1 MITRR
6 TLTEFRDN
14 LSDYFSIPNVHD
26 FFRNEGFERNPA
38 HEPTDVQG
46 QKRKLVEQY
55 YAGIDLK
62 SANDVE
68 RLLAVFADIL
78 KQNEGDNQGGL
89 VEALKRDGYEWCQDQ
104 IVPSNPI
111 PYTEDIVAVASRL
124 EIDPLLVQMDR
135 LKKAID
141 DDPALA
147 VGTAKEMVETVC
159 KTILEIMDV
168 DVPKRFPQ
176 LVRDTAKALS
186 LHPDDIS
193 DSVKG
198 ASVIRRLLNNL
209 AQVADGLAELRN
221 LYGTG
226 HGKSGKVRGGVT
238 ARHARLAVGSA
249 ATLVEFLLRTYQERN
264 TKVSQ

>member
-6 TLTEFRDN
+6 TLTEFREN
-14 LSDYFSIPNVHD
+14 LVACFVIRDIHD
-26 FFRNEGFERNPA
+26 FFRDEGFERDPA
-38 HEPTDVQG
+38 HRPTDVQG
-46 QKRKLVEQY
+46 QRRELVEQY

-78 KQNEGDNQGGL
+78 RQNDSDNRGGL
-89 VEALKRDGYEWCQDQ
+89 VEALKRDSYEWHEDQ
-104 IVPSNPI
+104 IVPNNPV

-124 EIDPLLVQMDR
+124 EIGPLLVQMDR

-159 KTILEIMDV
+159 KTILEIMNV
-168 DVPKRFPQ
+168 DVPNKFPQ

-186 LHPDDIS
+186 LHPDNIS

-198 ASVIRRLLNNL
+198 ARVIRRLLNNL

-264 TKVSQ
+264 NKVSQ

>member
-6 TLTEFRDN
+6 TLTEFREN
-14 LSDYFSIPNVHD
+14 LVSDFVIQDIHNLFQD
-26 FFRNEGFERNPA
+26 EGFKRNAA
-38 HEPTDVQG
+38 HRPTDVRG
-46 QKRKLVEQY
+46 QRRELVEQY
-55 YAGIDLK
+55 YVCIDLE
-62 SANDVE
+62 SAEDVS

-78 KQNEGDNQGGL
+78 RQNKKENRPRL
-89 VEALKRDGYEWCQDQ
+89 VEALKRDSYEWHQDQ
-104 IVPSNPI
+104 IVSSNPI
-111 PYTEDIVAVASRL
+111 TYTEDIVAVARRL
-124 EIDPLLVQMDR
+124 EIEPLLVQIDR
-135 LKKAID
+135 LKKAIN

-159 KTILEIMDV
+159 KTILEKMNV
-168 DVPKRFPQ
+168 NVPNKFPQ
-176 LVRDTAKALS
+176 LVRHTAKTLS

-238 ARHARLAVGSA
+238 ARHAHLAVGSA
-249 ATLVEFLLRTYQERN
+249 ATLVGFLLRTYQERN
-264 TKVSQ
+264 NKVSQ

>member
-6 TLTEFRDN
+6 TLTEFREN
-14 LSDYFSIPNVHD
+14 LVSCFVIRDIHD
-26 FFRNEGFERNPA
+26 FFRNEGFEHNSA
-38 HEPTDVQG
+38 HEPTGVQG
-46 QKRKLVEQY
+46 QRRELVEQY

-62 SANDVE
+62 SANDVK

-78 KQNEGDNQGGL
+78 RQNESDNQGGL

-111 PYTEDIVAVASRL
+111 PYTEEIVAVASRL
-124 EIDPLLVQMDR
+124 EIDPLLLQIDR
-135 LKKAID
+135 LKKAIN

-159 KTILEIMDV
+159 KTILEIMNV
-168 DVPKRFPQ
+168 DVPNKFPQ
-176 LVRDTAKALS
+176 LVRQTAKTLS
-186 LHPDDIS
+186 LHPNDIS
-193 DSVKG
+193 DSAKG
-198 ASVIRRLLNNL
+198 ADVIRRVLNNL
-209 AQVADGLAELRN
+209 AQIAGGLAELRN

-264 TKVSQ
+264 NKASQ